1 MCTPEEEPQCRGW
14 YFTRQEIE
22 HWSPSRRDG
31 ISKKKE
37 TELRELYCSYLKE
50 LGMRLELPQV
60 TIACAMMLCHRFFMR
75 QSHAKNDWK
84 TIATVSI
91 FVACKIQDTRRP
103 LNDVLREASDMLHK
117 SDASA
122 LPYVRRKEVFKELIL
137 VAEILL
143 LSTIGFDFEMKLP
156 YMSLVEALRRLD
168 LFSVL
173 AERAWNYVND
183 CLCTSLCLQYEPN
196 YIAAGSLF
204 LAAEIEKVKLPK
216 EEGKV
221 WWAEF
226 NVSPKQLHDVI
237 QEMVRSLQKASRK
250 QALSPK
256 NGGKGNQSETLIRRP
271 SDPSSSQ
278 SCVSSEAVVDCHFRH
293 STLVEEDRG
302 LGESIMSCGQNVVE
316 GENCTTTKEALSCHT
331 CDSGSPSGNVE
342 DGGAEIKPVR
352 GEPDDQNDNA
362 IDIDRIRDKLKRRRS
377 GGKVSNKKMVDA
389 TYVEVDAEA
398 WIESELEGGIVLE
411 DASPEKEQK
420 EVL

>member
-75 QSHAKNDWK
+75 QSHAKNDW
-84 TIATVSI
+84 
-91 FVACKIQDTRRP
+91 
-103 LNDVLREASDMLHK
+103 
-117 SDASA
+117 
-122 LPYVRRKEVFKELIL
+122 KEVFKELIL

>member
-1 MCTPEEEPQCRGW
+1 
-14 YFTRQEIE
+14 
-22 HWSPSRRDG
+22 
-31 ISKKKE
+31 
-37 TELRELYCSYLKE
+37 
-50 LGMRLELPQV
+50 
-60 TIACAMMLCHRFFMR
+60 MMLCHRFYMR
-75 QSHAKNDWK
+75 QSHAKNDW
-84 TIATVSI
+84 
-91 FVACKIQDTRRP
+91 
-103 LNDVLREASDMLHK
+103 
-117 SDASA
+117 
-122 LPYVRRKEVFKELIL
+122 KEVFKELIL

-168 LFSVL
+168 LFPVL

-204 LAAEIEKVKLPK
+204 LAAEIQNVKLPK

-221 WWAEF
+221 WWVEF
-226 NVSPKQLHDVI
+226 DVSPKRLDDVI

-256 NGGKGNQSETLIRRP
+256 NGKGNQSETLIRRP

-278 SCVSSEAVVDCHFRH
+278 SCVSSEAVVDCHFRQ

-377 GGKVSNKKMVDA
+377 GGKVLNKKMVDA
-389 TYVEVDAEA
+389 TDVEIDAEA

-411 DASPEKEQK
+411 EASPEKKEK

>member
-22 HWSPSRRDG
+22 HCSPSRRDG
-31 ISKKKE
+31 ISRKKE

-50 LGMRLELPQV
+50 LGMRLDLPQV

-75 QSHAKNDWK
+75 QSHAKNDW
-84 TIATVSI
+84 
-91 FVACKIQDTRRP
+91 
-103 LNDVLREASDMLHK
+103 
-117 SDASA
+117 
-122 LPYVRRKEVFKELIL
+122 KEVFKELIL

-221 WWAEF
+221 WWVEF
-226 NVSPKQLHDVI
+226 NVSPKQLDDVI

-278 SCVSSEAVVDCHFRH
+278 SCVSSEPVVDCHFRH

-302 LGESIMSCGQNVVE
+302 LGESIMSCGQNVIE

-342 DGGAEIKPVR
+342 DGGAGIKPVR
-352 GEPDDQNDNA
+352 EEPDDQNDNA

-377 GGKVSNKKMVDA
+377 GGKVLNKKMVDA
-389 TYVEVDAEA
+389 TDVEIDAEA
-398 WIESELEGGIVLE
+398 WIESELEGGIVVE